1 LSLSSPRSGPSY
13 WAKLELE
20 ENMKSTSIAVIAATL
35 CLFVATM
42 ARADDVSDVKAAE
55 IAFNAAQNAGNI
67 DAMFRLSLSDRTV
80 FGPGGGR
87 LVAGWTEESKKRRQA
102 DFDAGRKID
111 YRIEEL
117 EVRVFENT
125 AVTTFYRTGTVK
137 ELNQASKPSHLRIT
151 GVWVRQPDGWKL
163 AHRHESN
170 LE

>member
-1 LSLSSPRSGPSY
+1 LSLSRACSGPAF
-13 WAKLELE
+13 WAKLQLE
-20 ENMKSTSIAVIAATL
+20 DKMKSISITVITATL

-42 ARADDVSDVKAAE
+42 ARADDVSEVKAAE

-67 DAMFRLSLSDRTV
+67 DAMFRLSLPDRTV

-117 EVRVFENT
+117 EVHIFGNT
-125 AVTTFYRTGTVK
+125 AVTTFYRIGTVK
-137 ELNQASKPSHLRIT
+137 EVNQAAKPSHLRIT